1 MAKTA
6 RELTPREWRELTAEE
21 FVREVKA
28 RELAESKKA
37 FVETTS
43 ARLEKAL
50 RELKAEFPGAQLTP
64 EIVFT
69 AVRSYI
75 DVALARLEARIK
87 ATPDPMRAGFNQQTK
102 RIEDFYVHLES
113 QELRL
118 RARIDSLREEVFG
131 PEENG

>member
-6 RELTPREWRELTAEE
+6 RALTPREWRELTAEE
-21 FVREVKA
+21 FVHELKIRES
-28 RELAESKKA
+28 AESKKT

-69 AVRSYI
+69 AVRSYV
-75 DVALARLEARIK
+75 DVSILRAEERIK
-87 ATPDPMRAGFNQQTK
+87 KPDPMLQAGFNQQTK
-102 RIEDFYVHLES
+102 RIEDFYAHLDDLEN
-113 QELRL
+113 RL
-118 RARIDSLREEVFG
+118 HARIDSLHEEVFG
-131 PEENG
+131 PE